1 MADIA
6 ETGPMRT
13 KDSGRC
19 FVRTF
24 IVTAVLALGASAQAQ
39 PAIAKLDPVFFPPE
53 NPFSEEKR
61 VLGKILFWD
70 EQLSSDNTMSC
81 GTCHI
86 PAAGGADPIIA
97 NNPGIDGIQ
106 NTLDDIRGSFG
117 VVKSDANDDYAV
129 DATFD
134 LMRQITGRSANS
146 TINSAFADELFWD
159 GRASSEFIDPE
170 TGEVAIAFG
179 GALESQVVG
188 PPLSDVEMAHQSRD
202 WSQITAKLATA
213 RPLALATNLTA
224 DQASAIASSPT
235 YGDLFTQAFGDPA
248 ITARRIAFAIAT
260 YERTL
265 ISDET
270 PWDRFMSGDNNA
282 LTPTQLQGW
291 NIFNTSR
298 CDICH
303 TPPLFSD
310 NMFRNVGVRPVEW
323 DTGRQEV
330 TGLFEDRGKFK
341 TPGLRNSGLKSHFM
355 HAGTFRTLNLAIR
368 FYIGGALFD
377 DNVDPFM
384 DAVVLP
390 LGAVAPLEDFI
401 ANGLTDPRVANE
413 TFPFDRPTLR
423 IELPP
428 NPLLIGTGTDNG
440 SGFIPPMIART
451 PPNLGNAGFKLG
463 TTGMA
468 EGTSVS
474 LYVSSSPPVMGLIT
488 PESVEGPFVA
498 TTGSGA
504 APAVTAHLPIPDDG
518 ALDGTTVYY
527 QWVIDSTGA
536 RSRVAAATLFCGTG
550 TCATV
555 CAADV
560 NGDGSLSPADFTA
573 WIAAFNASAPEC
585 DQNGDGLCNP
595 ADFTAWIANFNA
607 GCD

>member
-1 MADIA
+1 MTDIA
-6 ETGPMRT
+6 EIGPMRT

-19 FVRTF
+19 YVRTLL
-24 IVTAVLALGASAQAQ
+24 VTSVLVIGASSQAQ

-86 PAAGGADPIIA
+86 PAAGGTDPIIA
-97 NNPGIDGIQ
+97 NNPGIDGVQ

-129 DATFD
+129 DATFN

-146 TINSAFADELFWD
+146 TINAAFANELFWD

-170 TGEVAIAFG
+170 TGATAIAFG

-188 PPLSDVEMAHQSRD
+188 PPVSNVEMAHQSRD
-202 WSQITAKLATA
+202 WSEITAKLATA

-224 DQASAIASSPT
+224 DQAAAIASNPT

-265 ISDET
+265 ISDQT
-270 PWDRFMSGDNNA
+270 PWDSFMSGNNAA
-282 LTPTQLQGW
+282 LTPAQLQGW
-291 NIFNTSR
+291 NIFNNSR

-310 NMFRNVGVRPVEW
+310 NMFRNIGVRPVEW

-341 TPGLRNSGLKSHFM
+341 TPGLRNAGLKRHFM
-355 HAGTFRTLNLAIR
+355 HAGTFNSLNLAIR
-368 FYIGGALFD
+368 FYIGGALFE
-377 DNVDPFM
+377 DNVDPFLA
-384 DAVVLP
+384 AVNLP
-390 LGAVAPLEDFI
+390 AGAVPPLEDFI

-423 IELPP
+423 IELPS
-428 NPLLIGTGTDNG
+428 NPLLMGMGTDNG

-474 LYVSSSPPVMGLIT
+474 LYVSSTPPVMGLVT
-488 PESVEGPFVA
+488 PESIEGPFVA
-498 TTGSGA
+498 TTGMGA

-518 ALDGTTVYY
+518 ALDGTTIYY

-550 TCATV
+550 TCTTV
-555 CAADV
+555 CVADV
-560 NGDGSLSPADFTA
+560 NGDGSLTPADFTA
-573 WIAAFNASAPEC
+573 WIAAFNTQSTNC

-595 ADFTAWIANFNA
+595 ADFTAWIANYNS
-607 GCD
+607 GC